1 MPSLPG
7 HAVAGLAIT
16 HTFRRAQLPRRT
28 WVLAPLL
35 AVAPDLDWFVGFLD
49 FHKNHILNHRGVA
62 HSLFGALLLAAAA
75 LLVAY
80 RRNQRG
86 GQLWLCLTL
95 AALSHGLMDAC
106 TAGGVGVAL
115 FMPFSD
121 SRWACVWQ
129 PIQVAPLPVGRE
141 DGYRFLASLWTEAF
155 WIGLPALVLMAWTR
169 LRDQIGMAPALSEAV
184 LDSQP

>member
-1 MPSLPG
+1 MPSLLG

-16 HTFRRAQLPRRT
+16 HTFSRARLPRRT
-28 WVLAPLL
+28 WILAPLL
-35 AVAPDLDWFVGFLD
+35 AVVPDLDWFVGFLD

-62 HSLFGALLLAAAA
+62 HSLSGALALAALT
-75 LLVAY
+75 LLIAY
-80 RRNQRG
+80 RRDQRT
-86 GQLWLCLTL
+86 GQLGLCLAL

-129 PIQVAPLPVGRE
+129 PIHVAPLPMGRE
-141 DGYRFLASLWTEAF
+141 DCYLFLASLRTEAF
-155 WIGLPALVLMAWTR
+155 WIGLPALALVAWTR
-169 LRDQIGMAPALSEAV
+169 LRHQIGMIPTLAEALPEN
-184 LDSQP
+184 